1 LHTAIFLR
9 RCIIEKPTSQII
21 YFPKSFAP
29 NIKVNRNKTIKM
41 KNNTLAMDAAPAAMP
56 VKPKIAAMIAITIK
70 ITAHLSIISIFNK
83 RIEIKN
89 VPVVI

>member
-1 LHTAIFLR
+1 
-9 RCIIEKPTSQII
+9 
-21 YFPKSFAP
+21 
-29 NIKVNRNKTIKM
+29 
-41 KNNTLAMDAAPAAMP
+41 MDAAPAAMP